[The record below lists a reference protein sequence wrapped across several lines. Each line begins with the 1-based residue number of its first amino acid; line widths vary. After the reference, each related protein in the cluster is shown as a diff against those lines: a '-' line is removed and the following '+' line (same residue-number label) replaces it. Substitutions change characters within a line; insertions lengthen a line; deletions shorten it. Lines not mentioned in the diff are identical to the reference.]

1 MQFTKDNDDY
11 FFTKNKACQ
20 FLVIPDRYLKVCE
33 YIWKNK
39 RELVKKQEDGFI
51 AFDYPDYGGMGKA
64 LYNDLRG
71 DLVDFIQDLISGSY
85 CDRLTDMTKKQ
96 FMRNMIG
103 RYLCDL

>member
-51 AFDYPDYGGMGKA
+51 AFDYPDYGGMG
-64 LYNDLRG
+64 
-71 DLVDFIQDLISGSY
+71 FIQDLISGNY
-85 CDRLTDMTKKQ
+85 VDRITDMTKKQ